1 MSPLPTPPVNPILL
15 EEPVDTNIS
24 LFEDGMLLCRAR
36 GFPTPEV
43 LWYQNGTRL
52 DAAALGNV
60 NVTAVM
66 MGLNTTST
74 LTITNATFANSGR
87 YFSSA
92 TSIDP
97 SVISVNSSEVDVVVR
112 RKWSSPT
119 SMIVW
124 LWHDE

>member
-24 LFEDGMLLCRAR
+24 LFEDGMLICRAR

-43 LWYQNGTRL
+43 LWYQNGTRF

-60 NVTAVM
+60 NVTAM
-66 MGLNTTST
+66 MTSHITTST

-87 YFSSA
+87 YFCSA

-97 SVISVNSSEVDVVVR
+97 NVCSVNSSEVDA
-112 RKWSSPT
+112 
-119 SMIVW
+119 IVQGK
-124 LWHDE
+124 

>member
-24 LFEDGMLLCRAR
+24 FFEDGMLICRAR

-43 LWYQNGTRL
+43 LWYQNGIRL
-52 DAAALGNV
+52 DVAALGNV

-74 LTITNATFANSGR
+74 LTITNATFANPGR
-87 YFSSA
+87 YFCSA

-97 SVISVNSSEVDVVVR
+97 NVISVNSSEVDVIVR
-112 RKWSSPT
+112 SKWTTLS
-119 SMIVW
+119 
-124 LWHDE
+124 L